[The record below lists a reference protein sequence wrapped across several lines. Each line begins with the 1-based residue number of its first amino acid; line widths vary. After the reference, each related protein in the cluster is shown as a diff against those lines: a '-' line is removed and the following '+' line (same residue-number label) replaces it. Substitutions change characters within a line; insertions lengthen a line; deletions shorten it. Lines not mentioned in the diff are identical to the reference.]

1 MIRNRYDLSIL
12 ATIDHNLGSLY
23 CGLCYPEEMVVV
35 LGINNQLVEFDYSL
49 MMITKQVCTYN
60 HVYHI
65 EKVNDDN
72 FLTGEMGGHIK
83 LINK

>member
-1 MIRNRYDLSIL
+1 M
-12 ATIDHNLGSLY
+12 
-23 CGLCYPEEMVVV
+23 
-35 LGINNQLVEFDYSL
+35 QFDYSL

-60 HVYHI
+60 NVYHI

-83 LINK
+83 LINKWEMRCLSHLKIEGVSGFH